1 MKATLLAPIIAAASA
16 ASASPADLAERQ
28 SCPAIYVFGARET
41 TVSPGYGTAGGLVNQ
56 VLAAYP
62 GAQASPIDYPAC
74 GGQASCGGVPYEQS
88 AQQGT
93 TAVISAVNSLN
104 SRCPSTQIVLIGY
117 SQGGQIMD
125 NALCGGAGATLTGA
139 ALAAVKVAIF
149 MGDPHNVAGLPY
161 NVGTC
166 TAGGFAARPSGFQ
179 CAPANP
185 SIIKSYCD
193 SADPYC
199 CNGSDANVHQGYV
212 VEYGA
217 VALAFIKSKLSAT
230 GGSTPTT
237 TTTAATSP
245 TPGGGTG
252 GCSVAKWGQC
262 GGQGFTGCT
271 MCASGSTCQAQSQYY
286 SQCL

>member
-1 MKATLLAPIIAAASA
+1 MKATLLAPIIAAAGV
-16 ASASPADLAERQ
+16 SASPAEIVERQ
-28 SCPAIYVFGARET
+28 SCPSIYIFGARET
-41 TVSPGYGTAGGLVNQ
+41 TVAPGYGTAGGLVNQ

-62 GAQASPIDYPAC
+62 GSQASPIDYPAC
-74 GGQASCGGVPYEQS
+74 GGQASCGGVPYDQS
-88 AQQGT
+88 ATQGT
-93 TAVISAVNSLN
+93 AAVVSAVTSLN
-104 SRCPSTQIVLIGY
+104 TRCPSTQIVLIGY

-179 CAPANP
+179 CAPASP

-193 SADPYC
+193 STDPYC
-199 CNGSDANVHQGYV
+199 CNGNDANSHQQYV
-212 VEYGA
+212 VKYGA
-217 VALAFIKSKLSAT
+217 QALDFIKSKLSSS
-230 GGSTPTT
+230 GGSTP
-237 TTTAATSP
+237 AP
-245 TPGGGTG
+245 GNGGGTG

-262 GGQGFTGCT
+262 GGSGFTGCT
-271 MCASGSTCQAQSQYY
+271 TCVSGSTCQAQSQYY